1 MEQYTIKRPNVS
13 RQDIAP
19 PKPRMEQ
26 YTIKRPNVSP
36 SIKEGKFFHRI
47 HKKHVESYG
56 EIGANNI
63 VTNVRA
69 TYSKLMMQLSVN
81 KEGNHNS
88 LLVGKVQSG
97 KTSNLEL
104 LTALAFDNGYNFL
117 IIFGGYDKDL
127 LRQSTE
133 RFGSTFETAGGEE
146 VLYSENPVLFTTN
159 DLTNESLSINSLDPD
174 FVKQLL
180 EEGRPIIITCL
191 KRPPAMKATLRAI
204 TKVHESV
211 SGIVPFI
218 IDDEGDQASL
228 NTSKDKARNS
238 TPTYKS
244 IVRIK
249 EELDNP
255 LYLSVT
261 ATPQANIFQEDI
273 SALTPASI
281 HTVQPGNG
289 YNGASIYHLSENAIV
304 ETIKDTDTSSLMSD
318 SLREAIY
325 YFFIASAIK
334 RVRASSKKD
343 MRSDM
348 IIHVDRTVVAHG
360 SIYSATHDMLEEIK
374 QAFINEDYVE
384 FYRLQ
389 LKRSYDKFL
398 SDTVKFE
405 YSFDVIFDQIT
416 KAILSTGVI
425 LQNGVGKLTKEK
437 ELTKLHKIYIGGD
450 LLQRGLTFSNLIVSY
465 FTRFAKSGGN
475 MDTTLQR
482 ARWFGYRSKY
492 LDLCKIFTTDEIS
505 KEFAVLAEVEDDLW
519 EQFEDVE
526 KGLLEIKDIII
537 QAENTKQK
545 PTAKNKAKF
554 KKISFKNRWIK
565 QKFIVTNESERKA
578 NNSYIQS
585 LITSITS
592 WTPITKGSN
601 IGVATAQ
608 YAIFTASQLNGLI
621 QSIETAFD
629 REPFNKATIKELV
642 GTSDIPVILMW
653 TDDENKTRY
662 RSIYND
668 AAQDR
673 IKALHQGANT
683 TDVEKLTYLGDQ
695 KVVVDPNKINI
706 QIHYI
711 SPGLSRQE
719 RLGKD
724 QYMFAIYM
732 PKDKIYFVKDND

>member
-1 MEQYTIKRPNVS
+1 MEQYTIKRPNS
-13 RQDIAP
+13 
-19 PKPRMEQ
+19 
-26 YTIKRPNVSP
+26 SP

-47 HKKHVESYG
+47 HTKHIEAYG
-56 EIGANNI
+56 EVGANNI

-69 TYSKLMMQLSVN
+69 TYSKLMMQLYVN
-81 KEGNHNS
+81 KDGNHNS

-159 DLTNESLSINSLDPD
+159 DLTKESLSINSLDPD

-191 KRPPAMKATLRAI
+191 KRPIAMKAMLKAI
-204 TKVHESV
+204 TKVLESV
-211 SGIVPFI
+211 PGIVPFI

-238 TPTYKS
+238 TPTYRA
-244 IVRIK
+244 IVKLK

-304 ETIKDTDTSSLMSD
+304 ETLKDTDSPSLMSD

-325 YFFIASAIK
+325 YFFVASAIK
-334 RVRASSKKD
+334 RARANNKKD

-398 SDTVKFE
+398 CDAVKSE
-405 YSFDVIFDQIT
+405 YSFDVIFPDIT
-416 KAILSTGVI
+416 KVILSTGVI
-425 LQNGVGKLTKEK
+425 LQNGVGKVTKEK

-554 KKISFKNRWIK
+554 KKISFRNRWVK
-565 QKFIVTNESERKA
+565 QKFIVTNDAERSA
-578 NNSYIQS
+578 NNAYIQS
-585 LITSITS
+585 LIASIAN
-592 WTPITKGSN
+592 WTPITEGSN
-601 IGVATAQ
+601 IGAATAQ
-608 YAIFTASQLNGLI
+608 YAEFSASQLNGLI

-629 REPFNKATIKELV
+629 REPFNKAAIKDLV
-642 GTSDIPVILMW
+642 GTTDIPVILMW

>member
-1 MEQYTIKRPNVS
+1 MEQYTIKRS
-13 RQDIAP
+13 DW
-19 PKPRMEQ
+19 
-26 YTIKRPNVSP
+26 TP
-36 SIKEGKFFHRI
+36 SIIEDKFFRRI
-47 HKKHVESYG
+47 HQKHIEIYG
-56 EIGANNI
+56 KNGANNI
-63 VTNVRA
+63 VDNVRT
-69 TYSKLMMQLSVN
+69 TYSKLMKQLEAN
-81 KEGNHNS
+81 KDGNHNS

-117 IIFGGYDKDL
+117 VIFGGYDTDL

-133 RFGSTFETAGGEE
+133 RFGSTFETTGGEE
-146 VLYSENPVLFTTN
+146 VLYSDTPVLFTTN
-159 DLTNESLSINSLDPD
+159 DLTKESLSINSLDPD
-174 FVKQLL
+174 FAKQLL
-180 EEGRPIIITCL
+180 EDGRPIIITCL
-191 KRPPAMKATLRAI
+191 KRPPAMKAALKAI
-204 TKVHESV
+204 ANIQETV

-228 NTSKDKARNS
+228 NTAKDKARNS
-238 TPTYKS
+238 TPTYKH
-244 IVRIK
+244 IVKIK
-249 EELDNP
+249 EVLHNP

-273 SALTPASI
+273 SELNPASI

-289 YNGASIYHLSENAIV
+289 YDGASVYHLSENQIV
-304 ETIKDTDTSSLMSD
+304 EEVEDSGSL
-318 SLREAIY
+318 SLISNSLKEAIY
-325 YFFIASAIK
+325 YFFIASTIK
-334 RVRASSKKD
+334 RLRATHKKD

-348 IIHVDRTVVAHG
+348 IIHIDRTIAAHG

-374 QAFINEDYVE
+374 QAFVNDDSVE
-384 FYRLQ
+384 FYKKQ
-389 LKRSYDKFL
+389 LKKSYDKFL
-398 SDTVKFE
+398 NDDVKTQ
-405 YSFDVIFDQIT
+405 YSFADILNKVSNT
-416 KAILSTGVI
+416 ILSTGAI
-425 LQNGVGKLTKEK
+425 LQNGIGKHTKEK

-492 LDLCKIFTTDEIS
+492 LDLCKIFTTSEIA
-505 KEFAVLAEVEDDLW
+505 KEFTVLAEVEDDLW

-554 KKISFKNRWIK
+554 KKISFRNRWVK
-565 QKFIVTNESERKA
+565 QKFIVTDEKEINA
-578 NNSYIQS
+578 NNTYIEE
-585 LITSITS
+585 LIASVKH
-592 WTPITKGSN
+592 WTTTDVSSN
-601 IGVATAQ
+601 NGTQTAQ
-608 YAIFTASQLNGLI
+608 YALFTAEQLKELI

-642 GTSDIPVILMW
+642 GSSDIPVILMW
-653 TDDENKTRY
+653 TNDNNKIRY

-683 TDVEKLTYLGDQ
+683 TDIDKLTYYGDQ
-695 KVVVDPNKINI
+695 KVIVDPDKINI

-711 SPGLSRQE
+711 SPGVSKNE
-719 RLGKD
+719 RLRKE

>member
-1 MEQYTIKRPNVS
+1 MEQYIIKRS
-13 RQDIAP
+13 DWI
-19 PKPRMEQ
+19 
-26 YTIKRPNVSP
+26 P
-36 SIKEGKFFHRI
+36 SIIEDKFFRRI
-47 HKKHVESYG
+47 HQKHIELYG
-56 EIGANNI
+56 NNGANNI
-63 VTNVRA
+63 VDNVRT
-69 TYSKLMMQLSVN
+69 TYHKLMKQLAIN
-81 KEGNHNS
+81 QDGNHNS

-117 IIFGGYDKDL
+117 VIFGGYDTDL

-133 RFGSTFETAGGEE
+133 RFGSTFETTGGEE
-146 VLYSENPVLFTTN
+146 VLYSEAPVLFTTN
-159 DLTNESLSINSLDPD
+159 DLTKESLSINSLNPD
-174 FVKQLL
+174 FAKQLL
-180 EEGRPIIITCL
+180 EEKRPIIITCL
-191 KRPPAMKATLRAI
+191 KRPPAMKAALKAI
-204 TKVHESV
+204 TKVQETV

-228 NTSKDKARNS
+228 NTAKDKARNS
-238 TPTYKS
+238 TPTYKH
-244 IVRIK
+244 IVKIK
-249 EELDNP
+249 EILNNP

-273 SALTPASI
+273 SELNPASI

-289 YNGASIYHLSENAIV
+289 YNGASVYHLSENQIV
-304 ETIKDTDTSSLMSD
+304 EEVEDSESFSHISNSLK
-318 SLREAIY
+318 EAIY
-325 YFFIASAIK
+325 YFFVASTIK
-334 RVRASSKKD
+334 RLRATQKKD

-348 IIHVDRTVVAHG
+348 IIHIDRAIAAHG

-374 QAFINEDYVE
+374 QAFADDDSVE
-384 FYRLQ
+384 FYKKQ
-389 LKRSYDKFL
+389 LKKSYDKFINDDIK
-398 SDTVKFE
+398 SQ
-405 YSFDVIFDQIT
+405 YSFTDISNEVVNT
-416 KAILSTGVI
+416 ILSTGAI
-425 LQNGVGKLTKEK
+425 LQNGRGKHTKEK

-492 LDLCKIFTTDEIS
+492 LDLCKIFTTSEIA
-505 KEFAVLAEVEDDLW
+505 KEFTVLAEVEDDLW

-526 KGLLEIKDIII
+526 NGLLEIKDIII

-554 KKISFKNRWIK
+554 KKISFRNRWVK
-565 QKFIVTNESERKA
+565 QKFIVTNNNEISTNNTYIER
-578 NNSYIQS
+578 
-585 LITSITS
+585 LITSVTHWNTTNVS
-592 WTPITKGSN
+592 SN
-601 IGVATAQ
+601 SGTQTAQ
-608 YAIFTASQLNGLI
+608 YAVFTAEQFKDLI

-642 GTSDIPVILMW
+642 GSSDIPVILMW
-653 TDDENKTRY
+653 TDNNNKTRY

-683 TDVEKLTYLGDQ
+683 TDIEKLTYYGDQ
-695 KVVVDPNKINI
+695 KVIVDPDKINI
-706 QIHYI
+706 QIHYV
-711 SPGLSRQE
+711 SPGVSKNE
-719 RLGKD
+719 RLGKE

>member
-1 MEQYTIKRPNVS
+1 MMEQYTIKS
-13 RQDIAP
+13 SDCF
-19 PKPRMEQ
+19 
-26 YTIKRPNVSP
+26 T
-36 SIKEGKFFHRI
+36 SINEGKFFHRI
-47 HKKHVESYG
+47 HEKHIELYG
-56 EIGANNI
+56 EKGANNI
-63 VTNVRA
+63 VDNVRT
-69 TYSKLMMQLSVN
+69 TYNRLMKQLAAN

-127 LRQSTE
+127 LGQSTE
-133 RFGSTFETAGGEE
+133 RFGSTFDTMGGEE
-146 VLYSENPVLFTTN
+146 AIYSETPVLFTTN
-159 DLTNESLSINSLDPD
+159 DLTKESLSIKSLDSD
-174 FVKQLL
+174 FAKQLL
-180 EEGRPIIITCL
+180 DEGRPIIITCL
-191 KRPPAMKATLRAI
+191 KRPPAMKMALKIIANI
-204 TKVHESV
+204 QESV

-228 NTSKDKARNS
+228 NTAKDKARSS
-238 TPTYKS
+238 TPTYKN
-244 IVRIK
+244 IVKIK
-249 EELDNP
+249 KVLHNP

-261 ATPQANIFQEDI
+261 ATPQANIFQDDI
-273 SALTPASI
+273 SELNPASI

-289 YNGASIYHLSENAIV
+289 YNGASVYHLSENQIV
-304 ETIKDTDTSSLMSD
+304 ESVQETEILPSISN
-318 SLREAIY
+318 SLRDAIY
-325 YFFIASAIK
+325 YFFIASTIK
-334 RVRASSKKD
+334 RLRALNKKD
-343 MRSDM
+343 KRSDM
-348 IIHVDRTVVAHG
+348 IIHTDRTVFAHG
-360 SIYSATHDMLEEIK
+360 SIYSAVHDMLEEVK
-374 QAFINEDYVE
+374 QAFVNDDSVA
-384 FYRLQ
+384 FYQKQ
-389 LKRSYDKFL
+389 LKKSYDKYL
-398 SDTVKFE
+398 NDCVKLKFSFE
-405 YSFDVIFDQIT
+405 DVLKEISNT
-416 KAILSTGVI
+416 LRSTGVI
-425 LQNGVGKLTKEK
+425 LQNGIGKHTKEK

-492 LDLCKIFTTDEIS
+492 LDLCKIFTTDKIA
-505 KEFAVLAEVEDDLW
+505 KEFTVLAEVEDDLW

-526 KGLLEIKDIII
+526 KGLLDIKDIII

-554 KKISFKNRWIK
+554 KKISFRNRWVK
-565 QKFIVTNESERKA
+565 QKFIVTNNDEISA
-578 NNSYIQS
+578 NNTCIEE
-585 LITSITS
+585 LIASIAHWNKTNVS
-592 WTPITKGSN
+592 SN
-601 IGVATAQ
+601 NGTQTAQ
-608 YAIFTASQLNGLI
+608 YAVFTSEQFKDLI

-642 GTSDIPVILMW
+642 DSSDIPVILMW
-653 TDDENKTRY
+653 TDNDNKIRY

-668 AAQDR
+668 SAQDR

-683 TDVEKLTYLGDQ
+683 TDIEKLTYYGDQ
-695 KVVVDPNKINI
+695 KVIIDPDKINV

-711 SPGLSRQE
+711 SPGVSKNE

-732 PKDKIYFVKDND
+732 PKDKIYFVKDYD

>member
-1 MEQYTIKRPNVS
+1 MEQYTIKRS
-13 RQDIAP
+13 DW
-19 PKPRMEQ
+19 
-26 YTIKRPNVSP
+26 TP
-36 SIKEGKFFHRI
+36 SIIEGNFFHRI
-47 HKKHVESYG
+47 HDKHIELYG
-56 EIGANNI
+56 NKGANNI
-63 VTNVRA
+63 VDNVRA
-69 TYSKLMMQLSVN
+69 TYSKLMKQLAAN
-81 KEGNHNS
+81 QDGNHNS

-117 IIFGGYDKDL
+117 IIFGGYDTDL

-133 RFGSTFETAGGEE
+133 RFGSTFETTGGEE
-146 VLYSENPVLFTTN
+146 VLYSDTPVLFTTN
-159 DLTNESLSINSLDPD
+159 DLTKESLSINSLDPD
-174 FVKQLL
+174 FAKQLL
-180 EEGRPIIITCL
+180 EDGRPIIITCL
-191 KRPPAMKATLRAI
+191 KRPPAMKVALKAI
-204 TKVHESV
+204 ANIQETV

-228 NTSKDKARNS
+228 NTAKDKARNS
-238 TPTYKS
+238 TPTYKH
-244 IVRIK
+244 IVKIK
-249 EELDNP
+249 EMLHNP

-273 SALTPASI
+273 SELNPASI

-289 YNGASIYHLSENAIV
+289 YDGASVYHLSENQIV
-304 ETIKDTDTSSLMSD
+304 EEVEDSGSL
-318 SLREAIY
+318 SLISNSLKEAIY
-325 YFFIASAIK
+325 YFFIASTIK
-334 RVRASSKKD
+334 RLRATHKKD

-348 IIHVDRTVVAHG
+348 IIHIDRTIAAHG

-374 QAFINEDYVE
+374 QAFVNDDSVE
-384 FYRLQ
+384 FYKKQ
-389 LKRSYDKFL
+389 LKKSYDKFL
-398 SDTVKFE
+398 NDDVKTK
-405 YSFDVIFDQIT
+405 YSFADILNKVSNT
-416 KAILSTGVI
+416 ILSTGAI
-425 LQNGVGKLTKEK
+425 LQNGIGKHTKEK

-492 LDLCKIFTTDEIS
+492 LDLCKIFTTSEIA
-505 KEFAVLAEVEDDLW
+505 KEFTVLAEVEDDLW

-554 KKISFKNRWIK
+554 KKILFKNRWVK
-565 QKFIVTNESERKA
+565 QKFIVTNDDEISTNNTYIKNLIESIPNWIPTNE
-578 NNSYIQS
+578 S
-585 LITSITS
+585 
-592 WTPITKGSN
+592 SN
-601 IGVATAQ
+601 IGNQTAK
-608 YAIFTASQLNGLI
+608 YAIFTTEQLNDLI

-629 REPFNKATIKELV
+629 REPFNKVAIKDLV
-642 GTSDIPVILMW
+642 GSSDIPVILMW
-653 TDDENKTRY
+653 TDDDNKTRY

-668 AAQDR
+668 AALDR

-683 TDVEKLTYLGDQ
+683 TDVEKLTYYGDQ
-695 KVVVDPNKINI
+695 KVIVDLNKINI

-711 SPGLSRQE
+711 SPGVSKNE

-724 QYMFAIYM
+724 QYMFAIYI
-732 PKDKIYFVKDND
+732 PKDKVYFVKDHD

>member
-1 MEQYTIKRPNVS
+1 MEQYTIKRS
-13 RQDIAP
+13 DC
-19 PKPRMEQ
+19 
-26 YTIKRPNVSP
+26 TP
-36 SIKEGKFFHRI
+36 SIIEGNFFHRI
-47 HKKHVESYG
+47 HDKHIELYGKK
-56 EIGANNI
+56 GANNI
-63 VTNVRA
+63 VDNVRA
-69 TYSKLMMQLSVN
+69 TYSKLMKQLAAN
-81 KEGNHNS
+81 QDGNHNS

-117 IIFGGYDKDL
+117 IIFGGYDTDL

-133 RFGSTFETAGGEE
+133 RFGSTFETTGGEE
-146 VLYSENPVLFTTN
+146 VLYSDTPVLFTTN
-159 DLTNESLSINSLDPD
+159 DLTKESLSINSLDPD
-174 FVKQLL
+174 FAKQLL
-180 EEGRPIIITCL
+180 EDGRPIIITCL
-191 KRPPAMKATLRAI
+191 KRPPAMKAALKAI
-204 TKVHESV
+204 ANIQETI

-228 NTSKDKARNS
+228 NTAKDKARNS
-238 TPTYKS
+238 TPTYKH
-244 IVRIK
+244 IVKIK
-249 EELDNP
+249 EVLHNP

-273 SALTPASI
+273 SELNPASI

-289 YNGASIYHLSENAIV
+289 YDGASVYHLSENQIV
-304 ETIKDTDTSSLMSD
+304 EEVEDSGSL
-318 SLREAIY
+318 SLISNSLKEAIY
-325 YFFIASAIK
+325 YFFIASTIK
-334 RVRASSKKD
+334 RLRATHKKD

-348 IIHVDRTVVAHG
+348 IIHIDRTIAAHG

-374 QAFINEDYVE
+374 QAFVNDDSVE
-384 FYRLQ
+384 FYKKQ
-389 LKRSYDKFL
+389 LKKSYDKFL
-398 SDTVKFE
+398 NDDVKTQ
-405 YSFDVIFDQIT
+405 YSFADILNKVSNT
-416 KAILSTGVI
+416 ILSTGAI
-425 LQNGVGKLTKEK
+425 LQNGIGKHTKEK

-492 LDLCKIFTTDEIS
+492 LDLCKIFTTSEIA
-505 KEFAVLAEVEDDLW
+505 KEFTVLAEVEDDLW

-554 KKISFKNRWIK
+554 KKILFKNRWVK
-565 QKFIVTNESERKA
+565 QKFIVTNDDEISTNNTYIKNLIESIPNWIPTNE
-578 NNSYIQS
+578 S
-585 LITSITS
+585 
-592 WTPITKGSN
+592 SN
-601 IGVATAQ
+601 IGNQTAK
-608 YAIFTASQLNGLI
+608 YAIFTTEQLNDLI

-629 REPFNKATIKELV
+629 REPFNKVAIKDLV
-642 GTSDIPVILMW
+642 GSSDIPVILMW
-653 TDDENKTRY
+653 TDDDNKTRY

-668 AAQDR
+668 AALDR

-683 TDVEKLTYLGDQ
+683 TDIEKLTYYGDQ
-695 KVVVDPNKINI
+695 KVIVDLNKINI

-711 SPGLSRQE
+711 SPGVSKNE

-724 QYMFAIYM
+724 QYMFAIYI
-732 PKDKIYFVKDND
+732 PKDKVYFVKDHD

>member
-1 MEQYTIKRPNVS
+1 MEQYTINKS
-13 RQDIAP
+13 DW
-19 PKPRMEQ
+19 
-26 YTIKRPNVSP
+26 SP
-36 SIKEGKFFHRI
+36 SIIEGNLFNRI
-47 HKKHVESYG
+47 HQKHIMAYG
-56 EIGANNI
+56 EKGAKNI
-63 VTNVRA
+63 VTNVRS
-69 TYSKLMMQLSVN
+69 TYNKLMKQLATEHS
-81 KEGNHNS
+81 GNHNS

-104 LTALAFDNGYNFL
+104 LTALAFDNGYNLL

-133 RFGSTFETAGGEE
+133 RFGGTFETTGGEE
-146 VLYSENPVLFTTN
+146 VLYSETPVLFTTN
-159 DLTNESLSINSLDPD
+159 ELTKESISINSLDPE
-174 FVKQLL
+174 FAKQLI
-180 EEGRPIIITCL
+180 EEGRPMIITCL
-191 KRPPAMKATLRAI
+191 KRPPAMKAALKVI
-204 TKVHESV
+204 TKIQEVV
-211 SGIVPFI
+211 PGIVPFI

-228 NTSKDKARNS
+228 NTAKDKARNS
-238 TPTYKS
+238 TPTYKH
-244 IVRIK
+244 IVKIK
-249 EELDNP
+249 EVLGNP

-261 ATPQANIFQEDI
+261 ATPQANIFQSDI
-273 SALTPASI
+273 SALNPASI

-289 YNGASIYHLSENAIV
+289 YNGASVYHLSENQIV
-304 ETIKDTDTSSLMSD
+304 ENVEDAESASLMSN

-334 RVRASSKKD
+334 RLRAAYKKD

-348 IIHVDRTVVAHG
+348 IIHIDRTVAAHG
-360 SIYSATHDMLEEIK
+360 SIYSVTHDMLEDIR
-374 QAFINEDYVE
+374 QAFVNDDSIT
-384 FYRLQ
+384 FYQTQ
-389 LKRSYDKFL
+389 LKKSYDKYL
-398 SDTVKFE
+398 KEDIKSQ
-405 YSFDVIFDQIT
+405 YSFMDIFNEISNT
-416 KAILSTGVI
+416 ILSTGVI
-425 LQNGVGKLTKEK
+425 LQNGIGKHTKER

-450 LLQRGLTFSNLIVSY
+450 LLQRGLTFSNLVVSY

-492 LDLCKIFTTDEIS
+492 LDLCKIFTTDEIA
-505 KEFAVLAEVEDDLW
+505 KEFTVLAEVEDDLW

-526 KGLLEIKDIII
+526 KGMLEIKDIII

-554 KKISFKNRWIK
+554 KKISFRNRWIK
-565 QKFIVTNESERKA
+565 QKFIVKNNDEISA
-578 NNSYIQS
+578 NNTYVED
-585 LITSITS
+585 LITSVTHWATTNVS
-592 WTPITKGSN
+592 SN
-601 IGVATAQ
+601 NGMQTAQ
-608 YAIFTASQLNGLI
+608 YAIFTAEQLKDLI

-629 REPFNKATIKELV
+629 REPFNRATIKDLV
-642 GTSDIPVILMW
+642 GSSDIPVILMW
-653 TDDENKTRY
+653 TNDENKTRY

-668 AAQDR
+668 SAQDR

-683 TDVEKLTYLGDQ
+683 TDIEKLTYYGDQ
-695 KVVVDPNKINI
+695 KVVIDPDKINI

-711 SPGLSRQE
+711 SPGISKNE

>member
-1 MEQYTIKRPNVS
+1 MEQYTIKRS
-13 RQDIAP
+13 DW
-19 PKPRMEQ
+19 
-26 YTIKRPNVSP
+26 TP
-36 SIKEGKFFHRI
+36 SIIEGNFFHRI
-47 HKKHVESYG
+47 HDKHIELYGKK
-56 EIGANNI
+56 GANNI
-63 VTNVRA
+63 VDNVRA
-69 TYSKLMMQLSVN
+69 TYSKLMKQLAAN
-81 KEGNHNS
+81 QDGNHNS

-117 IIFGGYDKDL
+117 IIFGGYDTDL

-133 RFGSTFETAGGEE
+133 RFGSTFETTGGEE
-146 VLYSENPVLFTTN
+146 VLYSDTPVLFTTN
-159 DLTNESLSINSLDPD
+159 DLTKESLSINSLDPD
-174 FVKQLL
+174 FAKQLL
-180 EEGRPIIITCL
+180 EDGRPIIITCL
-191 KRPPAMKATLRAI
+191 KRPPAMKAALKAI
-204 TKVHESV
+204 ANIQETV

-228 NTSKDKARNS
+228 NTAKDKARNS
-238 TPTYKS
+238 TPTYKH
-244 IVRIK
+244 IVKIK
-249 EELDNP
+249 EVLHKP

-273 SALTPASI
+273 SELNPASI

-289 YNGASIYHLSENAIV
+289 YDGASVYHLSENQIV
-304 ETIKDTDTSSLMSD
+304 EEVEDSGSL
-318 SLREAIY
+318 SLISNSLKEAIY
-325 YFFIASAIK
+325 YFFIASTIK
-334 RVRASSKKD
+334 RLRATHKKD

-348 IIHVDRTVVAHG
+348 IIHIDRTIAAHG

-374 QAFINEDYVE
+374 QAFVNDDSVE
-384 FYRLQ
+384 FYKKQ
-389 LKRSYDKFL
+389 LKKSYDKFL
-398 SDTVKFE
+398 NDDVKTQ
-405 YSFDVIFDQIT
+405 YSFADILNKVSNT
-416 KAILSTGVI
+416 ILSTGAI
-425 LQNGVGKLTKEK
+425 LQNGIGKHTKEK

-492 LDLCKIFTTDEIS
+492 LDLCKIFTTSEIA
-505 KEFAVLAEVEDDLW
+505 KEFTVLAEVEDDLW

-554 KKISFKNRWIK
+554 KKILFKNRWVK
-565 QKFIVTNESERKA
+565 QKFIVTNDDEISTNNTYIKNLIESIPNWIPTNE
-578 NNSYIQS
+578 S
-585 LITSITS
+585 
-592 WTPITKGSN
+592 SN
-601 IGVATAQ
+601 IGNQTAK
-608 YAIFTASQLNGLI
+608 YAIFTTEQLNDLI

-629 REPFNKATIKELV
+629 REPFNKVAIKDLV
-642 GTSDIPVILMW
+642 GSSDIPVILMW
-653 TDDENKTRY
+653 TDDDNKTRY

-668 AAQDR
+668 AALDR

-683 TDVEKLTYLGDQ
+683 TDVEKLTYYGDQ
-695 KVVVDPNKINI
+695 KVIVDLNKINI

-711 SPGLSRQE
+711 SPGVSKNE

-724 QYMFAIYM
+724 QYMFAIYI
-732 PKDKIYFVKDND
+732 PKDKVYFVKDHD